1 MAEELKMAQASPQPA
16 STTGVPG
23 IPMAAKV
30 VEKKNIFS
38 EMFAA
43 KKAPVVIVKK
53 DNPLEAPK
61 KAKPGTIVLKVSLGI
76 FVIIA
81 GFFFTQLST
90 SFTILGTNTAQK
102 NALAKVQVTNLQ
114 AEITMEKHL
123 NAVLLLEKYSK
134 FGDEY
139 FYYLKQSTSEYV
151 SENKKTEYKT
161 KVDSIKP
168 QMKEIV
174 AALQTDLGDV
184 ITEEQ
189 RQLTVQKITEAIDL
203 LKAKTGQ
210 ADEQS
215 ILSDIQDLESTRKIL
230 VDDSFKSIINSTDS
244 EKATNDDLEKI
255 LTAYNTINQSVASLI
270 SSIESKRISWSTYL
284 VGAEEIAKDID
295 PLFNTEFKGNMTI
308 QSLDFS
314 SDASTMSVTG
324 ETETADTKNFTLI
337 SDLVDA
343 FNASKIFKDA
353 EQRSFSKNE
362 SGDEEAANYSASFQL
377 TISLETETQ

>member
-1 MAEELKMAQASPQPA
+1 M
-16 STTGVPG
+16 
-23 IPMAAKV
+23 
-30 VEKKNIFS
+30 
-38 EMFAA
+38 
-43 KKAPVVIVKK
+43 
-53 DNPLEAPK
+53 
-61 KAKPGTIVLKVSLGI
+61 
-76 FVIIA
+76 IIA

-174 AALQTDLGDV
+174 TALKTDLGDV

-210 ADEQS
+210 ADEQA

-230 VDDSFKSIINSTDS
+230 IDDAFKSTVNSTDS
-244 EKATNDDLEKI
+244 EKATNDDLEK
-255 LTAYNTINQSVASLI
+255 Y
-270 SSIESKRISWSTYL
+270 
-284 VGAEEIAKDID
+284 
-295 PLFNTEFKGNMTI
+295 
-308 QSLDFS
+308 
-314 SDASTMSVTG
+314 
-324 ETETADTKNFTLI
+324 
-337 SDLVDA
+337 
-343 FNASKIFKDA
+343 
-353 EQRSFSKNE
+353 
-362 SGDEEAANYSASFQL
+362 
-377 TISLETETQ
+377 